1 MEIHPF
7 INEINIKF
15 SIKNIVL
22 LNHRERIEIKILYLL
37 MILTI
42 GTRYALQLLGKARS
56 LLLTANYTHDS
67 GIYQYC
73 IRRFWVSEWLLFN
86 AKMCNFSAIWWREQ
100 VKFNEMVM
108 ITALFYANTLI
119 CIFIVLVHWSNISR
133 VNMLFHSTHSSDYLL
148 WLLND
153 ACKAKK
159 QQIPK
164 YQKW

>member
-1 MEIHPF
+1 MIF
-7 INEINIKF
+7 
-15 SIKNIVL
+15 L

-42 GTRYALQLLGKARS
+42 GTRYALQLLCKART

-67 GIYQYC
+67 GIYQYY
-73 IRRFWVSEWLLFN
+73 IRRFWASEWLFFN

-100 VKFNEMVM
+100 VKFHEMVM

-119 CIFIVLVHWSNISR
+119 CIFIMLVHWSNISP
-133 VNMLFHSTHSSDYLL
+133 VDMLLHSSDSLL

-153 ACKAKK
+153 ACKAEK

-164 YQKW
+164 YHKWWKTKRHCSD